1 MAINVKSEIGALKK
15 VLLHRP
21 GSELEQLVPN
31 SMERLLFDDIPYLQG
46 AQAEHDCFA
55 QTLREQG
62 VKVEYL
68 SELTAQTLAQSD
80 ELKKQFISDFI
91 TRSGGVADSYREALT
106 ELLTAYPDTHT
117 MVLKTMTGV
126 RFEELPLHTSRS
138 LSSLRN
144 DRTHFVLEPIPNL
157 YFTRDPFASI
167 GRGVALHHMYSVTRN
182 RETIYSDYIL
192 HHHPD
197 YAGKVP
203 FYYTPDEPF
212 SLEGGDI
219 LNLSAHTIAVGVSQR
234 TMPEAVE
241 RLAQNIFADE
251 ESEVRRVLALD
262 IPSRRA
268 FMHLDTVLT
277 QIDTDK
283 FLIHPSILDQ
293 LRIFELCPGKGSSL
307 CIRSLDKSPEEALAE
322 GLGIEQVRL
331 LQCGGGDQIAAQREQ
346 WNDGSNTLCIRPGT
360 VIAYDRNY
368 VTNRLLEDEGI
379 EVLKI
384 PSGELSRGR
393 GGPRCMSMPLKRA
406 E

>member
-1 MAINVKSEIGALKK
+1 MAIDVRSEIQPLKK

-21 GSELEQLVPN
+21 GCELEQLVPN
-31 SMERLLFDDIPYLQG
+31 SMERLLFDDIPYLRG
-46 AQAEHDCFA
+46 AQSEHDSFA
-55 QTLREQG
+55 NVLRDHG
-62 VKVEYL
+62 VEVVYL
-68 SELTAQTLAQSD
+68 SELTAQTLSQSKALR
-80 ELKKQFISDFI
+80 EQFVADFI
-91 TRSGGVADSYREALT
+91 RRSGGVADSYREALT
-106 ELLTAYPDTHT
+106 EVLLACPDAQTL
-117 MVLKTMTGV
+117 VLKTMTGV
-126 RFEELPLHTSRS
+126 RFDELPLHKNCS
-138 LSSLRN
+138 LASLRN

-192 HHHPD
+192 HYHPD

-203 FYYTPDEPF
+203 FYYTPDEPY

-219 LNLSAHTIAVGVSQR
+219 LNLSAHTIAVGISQR
-234 TMPEAVE
+234 TMPEAIE
-241 RLAQNIFADE
+241 RLAQNIFIDE
-251 ESEVRRVLALD
+251 QSEVQRVLAFD

-293 LRIFELCPGKGSSL
+293 LQIFELVPGRHGAPTA
-307 CIRSLDKSPEEALAE
+307 RRLDAEVEQVLAE
-322 GLGIEQVRL
+322 ASGVDHVTL
-331 LQCGGGDQIAAQREQ
+331 LRCGGGDQIAAQREQ
-346 WNDGSNTLCIRPGT
+346 WNDGSNALCICPGT

-368 VTNRLLEDEGI
+368 VTNQLLEEHGVQ
-379 EVLKI
+379 VLKI

-393 GGPRCMSMPLKRA
+393 GGPRCMSMPLCRA
-406 E
+406 D